1 MSTKKQAQPTKH
13 ATPAKV
19 VVTKHGIEIVPTK
32 SNLNIKD
39 ARGIL
44 RGIDTTVTRD
54 KS

>member
-1 MSTKKQAQPTKH
+1 MSTKKQAHSTKH
-13 ATPAKV
+13 TSPPKV
-19 VVTKHGIEIVPTK
+19 RVTKHGIEILPSK

>member
-1 MSTKKQAQPTKH
+1 MTTKKQAHNVKH
-13 ATPAKV
+13 QTLPKV
-19 VVTKHGIEIVPTK
+19 RVTKHGIEILPTK

-39 ARGIL
+39 ARGLL

>member
-1 MSTKKQAQPTKH
+1 MSTKKQVHSTKH
-13 ATPAKV
+13 TPPKV
-19 VVTKHGIEIVPTK
+19 RVTKHGIEILPSK